1 MNKRTRARWLSIIL
15 SVVMLANLFVGSVSA
30 MPSLS
35 ETAEAP
41 SDKAIAYLAD
51 QQQTDGGLSGF
62 GGDSDVATSAL
73 GLVALGLA
81 GVDPEYMSTD
91 STDISL
97 LDFVVNNA
105 ITYTHEI
112 TGTSAANLFPGRAGL
127 VLTGMASV
135 YPTFDEM
142 YTAEG
147 FADAYSVISQLSSQ
161 LRQAYDSETGAYATD
176 ALEGWTSGAASI
188 SNQAWSILG
197 LTSLTGSVP
206 VTATNWLIDQQD
218 VDGSFNYAD
227 PDTTALVGVAL
238 LMSGNVGAD
247 DAAIQAIVDYFQDTQ
262 LESGGWRPSW
272 DTDALNAD
280 TTGWVLQFL
289 LMAGHDPASPMWNGP
304 YEALASLQG
313 ESGIIGGT
321 YANVYSTV
329 EALFGL
335 YERPLTQ
342 ITAQN
347 LPTSIR
353 PILAEMNTTG
363 DDAGS
368 WNGYS
373 GTADVGSTCDAVMAI
388 ASTYVDPSTIG
399 TVDHSPMDYLASQAD
414 TVATTGGA
422 SLVGKLAVTVKAAGL
437 DTTSFGG
444 QNLPEVLLNDWYSS
458 TARAFLDEYGAV
470 GDSWVQSY
478 AILGMATITD
488 TSTIPGAAI
497 QTLEN
502 MQQDDGSWLDGW
514 GYSPIDSTGLV
525 LQALVAADGTPS
537 VIADGVAYLKSVQE
551 SDGGWGNANSTSF
564 AVLGLIAAGEDLH
577 SSDWLV
583 DGKGPI
589 QALYSFA
596 KGDGAFVWMWESE
609 WSAPVDNLYA
619 LEQSVLALRGWVMP
633 FTGASIPLMTAEQMN
648 SSLKSALPDPDRLVI
663 DGVDVPRSASGLD
676 INVPFGSDLDEDA
689 TVSAELLPYGSTEWL
704 SVGSLTRDTGVY
716 SLHLSSLDAATAS
729 SVRVTVADPDTV
741 QDKTDVG
748 SSLVYTV
755 TLEEYYLTIPWVTN
769 YVTD

>member
-1 MNKRTRARWLSIIL
+1 MTQRTLTKWLSVIL
-15 SVVMLANLFVGSVSA
+15 CLTMLTSLFVGSVSA
-30 MPSLS
+30 D
-35 ETAEAP
+35 TNP
-41 SDKAIAYLAD
+41 SDTPATPTEKALAYLLS
-51 QQQTDGGLSGF
+51 QQNDDGGLAGF
-62 GGDSDVATSAL
+62 GGTTSDVSTSAL
-73 GLVALGLA
+73 GLVSLGLA
-81 GVDPEYMSTD
+81 GVDPEYMST
-91 STDISL
+91 TTGTSL
-97 LDFVVNNA
+97 LDFVVSNA

-142 YTAEG
+142 YTAED

-272 DTDALNAD
+272 DTDDLNAD

-399 TVDHSPMDYLASQAD
+399 TSGSSPMDYLADQAA

-444 QNLPEVLLNDWYSS
+444 KNLPEVLLNDWYSS
-458 TARAFLDEYGAV
+458 TLGAFVDAYGST
-470 GDSWVQSY
+470 DSWTEAY

-488 TSTIPGAAI
+488 TSVIPAAAV
-497 QTLEN
+497 QTLEG